1 MPLLHRLETV
11 NKLND
16 RWRQFFEKRALS
28 LAIEPFV
35 ETNDCVFTMGSCFAR
50 EIRFAL
56 AELGVLVS
64 PRFETIHLDM
74 TEQRVDQLPQEQHL
88 NYYNT
93 FTIRQEFERFAG
105 IWKQADDD
113 YWTVKRNLFGRSLS
127 YQDPYKRLTFGS
139 DPEKLLLAVS
149 QVNRVIDSGISNAS
163 VFFFTFGMTEVFK
176 KKNNGLI
183 ACQKPAYLGGGGS
196 AETIFHASR
205 FAENYENLEKVRE
218 IIKANN
224 PQARLIV
231 TVSPVPLERT
241 FSGNDIVVAN
251 MAGKSMLRACL
262 QEFSD
267 NHNDVTYFPAYE
279 IVSLIGEAAFE
290 TRDLRH
296 VDRKIVNIIMRG
308 FVSAHVQSST
318 VSRSKKLPK

>member
-1 MPLLHRLETV
+1 MPLLHRLETI

-28 LAIEPFV
+28 LAIEPFIASN
-35 ETNDCVFTMGSCFAR
+35 ERVFTMGSCFAR

-64 PRFETIHLDM
+64 PRFETVRLNM
-74 TEQRVDQLPQEQHL
+74 AEQRVDRLPEEQHL

-105 IWKQADDD
+105 IWRQSDDD
-113 YWTVKRNLFGRSLS
+113 YWSVKRNLFGRSVS
-127 YQDPYKRLTFGS
+127 YQDPYKRLTFGA
-139 DPEKLLLAVS
+139 DPEKLLSAVS
-149 QVNRVIDSGISNAS
+149 QVNSVIDSGISNAS
-163 VFFFTFGMTEVFK
+163 IFFFTFGMAEVFK
-176 KKNNGLI
+176 KKDNGLI
-183 ACQKPAYLGGGGS
+183 AGQKPAYLGGGGS
-196 AETIFHASR
+196 TELDFHAIR
-205 FAENYENLEKVRE
+205 FVDNYENLEQIRA

-224 PQARLIV
+224 PNARLVV

-262 QEFSD
+262 EEFSD
-267 NHNDVTYFPAYE
+267 NYDDVTYFPAYE
-279 IVSLIGEAAFE
+279 IVSMIGESAFE
-290 TRDLRH
+290 RRDLRH
-296 VDRKIVNIIMRG
+296 VDQKVVSTIMHG
-308 FVSAHVQSST
+308 FVSAHVQT
-318 VSRSKKLPK
+318 GTPK